1 MTEKKKKAI
10 MNCETF
16 DELLDQEYGPQGT
29 PERNVFETEAEA
41 FCLAEVLKEQR
52 RLAGLTQQE
61 LADRTGIDRS
71 DISKLENG
79 SANPSLRTLK
89 RLADGLGMQLQIN
102 FIHAN

>member
-1 MTEKKKKAI
+1 MRKYSELKKQLLQNEEVKTEYDRLEPEYQVIRAI
-10 MNCETF
+10 VAAR
-16 DELLDQEYGPQGT
+16 QEQH
-29 PERNVFETEAEA
+29 
-41 FCLAEVLKEQR
+41 
-52 RLAGLTQQE
+52 LTQQE

-102 FIHAN
+102 FVHAN

>member
-1 MTEKKKKAI
+1 MRTYNELKKQLLQNEEVKTEYERLEPEYQVIRAI
-10 MNCETF
+10 VAAR
-16 DELLDQEYGPQGT
+16 QEQH
-29 PERNVFETEAEA
+29 
-41 FCLAEVLKEQR
+41 
-52 RLAGLTQQE
+52 LTQQE

>member
-1 MTEKKKKAI
+1 MRTYNELKNQLLQNEEVKTEYERLEPEYQVIHAI
-10 MNCETF
+10 VAAR
-16 DELLDQEYGPQGT
+16 QEQH
-29 PERNVFETEAEA
+29 
-41 FCLAEVLKEQR
+41 
-52 RLAGLTQQE
+52 LTQQE

-89 RLADGLGMQLQIN
+89 RLAAGLGMQLQIN

>member
-1 MTEKKKKAI
+1 MRTYNELKKQLLQNDEVKTEYERLEPEYQVIRAI
-10 MNCETF
+10 VTAR
-16 DELLDQEYGPQGT
+16 QEQ
-29 PERNVFETEAEA
+29 N
-41 FCLAEVLKEQR
+41 
-52 RLAGLTQQE
+52 LTQQE

-89 RLADGLGMQLQIN
+89 RLAAGLGMQLQIN

>member
-1 MTEKKKKAI
+1 MRTYNELKKQLLQNKEVKTEYERLEPEYQVIRAI
-10 MNCETF
+10 VAAR
-16 DELLDQEYGPQGT
+16 QEQH
-29 PERNVFETEAEA
+29 
-41 FCLAEVLKEQR
+41 
-52 RLAGLTQQE
+52 LTQQE

>member
-1 MTEKKKKAI
+1 MRTYNELKKQLLQNEEVKTEY
-10 MNCETF
+10 E
-16 DELLDQEYGPQGT
+16 
-29 PERNVFETEAEA
+29 
-41 FCLAEVLKEQR
+41 
-52 RLAGLTQQE
+52 RLAPEYQVIRAIVAARQEQHLTQQE

>member
-1 MTEKKKKAI
+1 MRTYNELKKQLLQNEEVKTEYERLEPEYQVIRAI
-10 MNCETF
+10 VAAR
-16 DELLDQEYGPQGT
+16 QEQH
-29 PERNVFETEAEA
+29 
-41 FCLAEVLKEQR
+41 
-52 RLAGLTQQE
+52 LTQQE
-61 LADRTGIDRS
+61 LADRTGIYRS

>member
-1 MTEKKKKAI
+1 MRTYNELKKQLLQNEEVKTEYERLEPEYQVIRAI
-10 MNCETF
+10 VAAR
-16 DELLDQEYGPQGT
+16 QEQH
-29 PERNVFETEAEA
+29 
-41 FCLAEVLKEQR
+41 
-52 RLAGLTQQE
+52 LTQQE

-71 DISKLENG
+71 DISKLVNG

>member
-1 MTEKKKKAI
+1 MRTYNELKKQLLQNKEVKTEYERLEPEYQVIRAI
-10 MNCETF
+10 VAAR
-16 DELLDQEYGPQGT
+16 QEQH
-29 PERNVFETEAEA
+29 
-41 FCLAEVLKEQR
+41 
-52 RLAGLTQQE
+52 LTQQE

-71 DISKLENG
+71 DISKLVNG

>member
-1 MTEKKKKAI
+1 MRTYNELKKQLFQNDEVKTEYERLEPEYQVIRAI
-10 MNCETF
+10 VAAR
-16 DELLDQEYGPQGT
+16 QEQ
-29 PERNVFETEAEA
+29 N
-41 FCLAEVLKEQR
+41 
-52 RLAGLTQQE
+52 LTQQE

-89 RLADGLGMQLQIN
+89 RLAAGLGMQLQIN

>member
-1 MTEKKKKAI
+1 MRTYNELKKQLLQNEEVMAEYERLEPEYQVVRAI
-10 MNCETF
+10 VAAR
-16 DELLDQEYGPQGT
+16 QEQHI
-29 PERNVFETEAEA
+29 
-41 FCLAEVLKEQR
+41 
-52 RLAGLTQQE
+52 TQQE

-102 FIHAN
+102 FVPAS

>member
-1 MTEKKKKAI
+1 MRTYTELKQQLLQNGEVREEYERLEPEYQVIRAI
-10 MNCETF
+10 IAAR
-16 DELLDQEYGPQGT
+16 QEQH
-29 PERNVFETEAEA
+29 
-41 FCLAEVLKEQR
+41 
-52 RLAGLTQQE
+52 LTQQE

-102 FIHAN
+102 FVHAN

>member
-1 MTEKKKKAI
+1 MRTYSEIKKQLLQNEEVKTEYDRLEPEYQVIRAI
-10 MNCETF
+10 VAAR
-16 DELLDQEYGPQGT
+16 QEQH
-29 PERNVFETEAEA
+29 
-41 FCLAEVLKEQR
+41 
-52 RLAGLTQQE
+52 LTQQE

-102 FIHAN
+102 FVHAN

>member
-1 MTEKKKKAI
+1 MRTINELKQQLLQNEDVKKEYERLEPEYQVMRAIIKAR
-10 MNCETF
+10 
-16 DELLDQEYGPQGT
+16 QEQ
-29 PERNVFETEAEA
+29 N
-41 FCLAEVLKEQR
+41 
-52 RLAGLTQQE
+52 LTQQE

-102 FIHAN
+102 FVHAN

>member
-1 MTEKKKKAI
+1 MRTFNELKQQLLQNEDVKKEYERLEPEYQVMRAIIKAR
-10 MNCETF
+10 
-16 DELLDQEYGPQGT
+16 QEQ
-29 PERNVFETEAEA
+29 N
-41 FCLAEVLKEQR
+41 
-52 RLAGLTQQE
+52 LTQQE

-102 FIHAN
+102 FVHAN

>member
-1 MTEKKKKAI
+1 MRTFNELKQQLLQNEDVKTEYERLEPEYQVVRAIIKAR
-10 MNCETF
+10 
-16 DELLDQEYGPQGT
+16 QEQ
-29 PERNVFETEAEA
+29 N
-41 FCLAEVLKEQR
+41 
-52 RLAGLTQQE
+52 LTQQE

-102 FIHAN
+102 FVHAN

>member
-1 MTEKKKKAI
+1 MRTYNELKKQLLQNEEVKTEYERLEPEYKVIRAI
-10 MNCETF
+10 VAAR
-16 DELLDQEYGPQGT
+16 QEQH
-29 PERNVFETEAEA
+29 
-41 FCLAEVLKEQR
+41 
-52 RLAGLTQQE
+52 LTQQE

-89 RLADGLGMQLQIN
+89 SLADGLGMQLQIN